1 MRGNYYFPGD
11 LGVSGKI
18 TLQFRTG
25 RLSRVLLSDRDIRAE
40 LDAGTLSVKPLE
52 DHQIQPASID
62 LRLGYGIG
70 TFELGHHVAI
80 DPHRVPENLVRV
92 STDLSAYVLRPHTFL
107 LAHTLEEVMMPA
119 HLAAQIDGTSTLGR
133 LGLVV
138 HSTAGW
144 VDPGFRGTLTLE
156 LSVVGPLPIVL
167 APADKI
173 AQLCIFRCSSPAERP
188 YGSPELRSRYQG
200 QTGPT
205 SPRRQPLPAEELL
218 MKASLG
224 DFS

>member
-1 MRGNYYFPGD
+1 MVLKFQGG
-11 LGVSGKI
+11 
-18 TLQFRTG
+18 TL
-25 RLSRVLLSDRDIRAE
+25 LRVLLSDRDIRAE
-40 LDAGTLSVKPLE
+40 LKAGDLRIDPLE
-52 DHQIQPASID
+52 DHQIQPASVD

-70 TFELGHHVAI
+70 VFELGHNVAI
-80 DPHRVPENLVRV
+80 DPHRVPEGLVRI
-92 STDLSAYVLRPHTFL
+92 SNDLADYVLRPGVFL
-107 LAHTLEEVMMPA
+107 LAHTLEEVAMPA

-156 LSVVGPLPIVL
+156 LSVVGPLPVVL

-173 AQLCIFRCSSPAERP
+173 AQLCLFRCSSPADRP

-200 QTGPT
+200 QAGPT
-205 SPRRQPLPAEELL
+205 APRRQPPP
-218 MKASLG
+218 
-224 DFS
+224 